1 MDSNLKDKVVM
12 ITGAT
17 GGIGKAVAKAFAAE
31 GAKLA
36 VTSRSQE
43 KLDSLIAELGVD
55 DTHVAG
61 FVVDVSDE
69 AQVKAAVEGAIAKW
83 GSLDVQVNNSGDNGS
98 YKPIEE
104 LTKEDFMKV
113 YDINVF
119 GVMYG
124 MKYAVAQMKKQGK
137 GAIVNITS
145 EGQFVAAGGM
155 APYVSSK
162 HAAGGL
168 SKCVALEVAKE
179 GIRVN
184 TICPGAVD
192 TPMMRRIEEQWLG
205 EGYTREQA
213 LATFAA
219 QYPDGKYADPAEVAN
234 ATVFLASDLSGHIN
248 GMGLRIDGGKVALA

>member
-1 MDSNLKDKVVM
+1 MNSNLKDKVVF
-12 ITGAT
+12 ITGST
-17 GGIGKAVAKAFAAE
+17 GGIGKAVTKAFAEE
-31 GAKLA
+31 GARVA
-36 VTSRSQE
+36 ITSRSQD
-43 KLDSLIAELGVD
+43 KLDALVAELGLD
-55 DTHVAG
+55 EDHVAT
-61 FVVDVSDE
+61 FVIDVSNE
-69 AQVKAAVEGAIAKW
+69 AQVKDAVESTIAKW
-83 GSLDVQVNNSGDNGS
+83 GSLDAMVNNSGDNGS

-104 LTKEDFMKV
+104 LTKEDFMQV

-124 MKYAVAQMKKQGK
+124 MKYAIPQMKKQGH
-137 GAIVNITS
+137 GSIVNITS

-213 LATFAA
+213 LAT
-219 QYPDGKYADPAEVAN
+219 
-234 ATVFLASDLSGHIN
+234 
-248 GMGLRIDGGKVALA
+248 

>member
-36 VTSRSQE
+36 LTSRSQE
-43 KLDSLIAELGVD
+43 KLDALIAELGVD
-55 DTHVAG
+55 ETRAAG

-69 AQVKAAVEGAIAKW
+69 AQVKAAVEGAVAKW
-83 GSLDVQVNNSGDNGS
+83 GSLDVQINNSGDNG
-98 YKPIEE
+98 
-104 LTKEDFMKV
+104 
-113 YDINVF
+113 DINVF

-205 EGYTREQA
+205 EGYTRQQA
-213 LATFAA
+213 LDTFAA

>member
-1 MDSNLKDKVVM
+1 MGTNLKDKVVL

-17 GGIGKAVAKAFAAE
+17 GGIGKAIAKAFAEE
-31 GAKLA
+31 GSRIAL
-36 VTSRSQE
+36 TSRSQE
-43 KLDSLIAELGVD
+43 KLDALIAELGID
-55 DTHVAG
+55 ADHATG
-61 FVVDVSDE
+61 FVTDVSKEDE
-69 AQVKAAVEGAIAKW
+69 VKAAIEGAIAKW
-83 GSLDVQVNNSGDNGS
+83 GSLDVLVNNSGDNGD
-98 YKPIEE
+98 YKPIAE
-104 LTKEDFMKV
+104 LTREDFLKV

-124 MKYAVAQMKKQGK
+124 MKYAVPQMRKQGK

-145 EGQFVAAGGM
+145 EGQFVAASGM

-179 GIRVN
+179 NIRVN

-219 QYPDGKYADPAEVAN
+219 QYPDGKYADPAEVAS
-234 ATVFLASDLSGHIN
+234 ATVFLASDMSGHIN
-248 GMGLRIDGGKVALA
+248 GASIRIDGGKVALS